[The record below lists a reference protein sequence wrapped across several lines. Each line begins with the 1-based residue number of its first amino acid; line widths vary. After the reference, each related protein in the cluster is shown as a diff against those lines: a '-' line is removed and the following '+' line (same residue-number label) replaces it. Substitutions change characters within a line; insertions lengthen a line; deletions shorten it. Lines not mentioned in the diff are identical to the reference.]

1 MPFQLPPDLQTRIE
15 LQLSNGS
22 YQNEEEV
29 LREALDALER
39 DQTNSRRWHERNELA
54 IEQSR
59 QEMSKPIDDEA
70 VLERLRQRVAKE
82 GIGD

>member
-1 MPFQLPPDLQTRIE
+1 MSLQLPHDLQTRVE

-29 LREALDALER
+29 LRGALDALER
-39 DQTNSRRWHERNELA
+39 DQTKSRRWHERNELA

-59 QEMSKPIDDEA
+59 QGMSKLIDDEA
-70 VLERLRQRVAKE
+70 VLERLRQRAVKE